1 MWEASAAWRAVGKSL
16 FIKKNGEK
24 ANLPLW
30 LCFSNIFL
38 SLIWDYLSWTCKWH
52 LIYVHVYI
60 QNLCSG
66 LAFFLPRLY
75 FIPLKT
81 RKYSVLLK
89 QISFSFDEGFRRIV
103 SSQRYNEGNGVV
115 RPLGKGG
122 KKGVCISA
130 AKWDSAGH
138 TSMLGRCSGAF
149 FFFIEKIPKRFLLW
163 ESGLLECSQNCFK
176 QWFQSINL
184 HCKFDQ
190 SGISLCSEVRLIVVY
205 FGI

>member
-1 MWEASAAWRAVGKSL
+1 MKELKKKMAWRKAATRMTFYVRQIAGTAHCDLYVGGFCCMACSREKPL
-16 FIKKNGEK
+16 HKKKNGEK

-89 QISFSFDEGFRRIV
+89 QISFSFDEDFRRIV

-115 RPLGKGG
+115 RPVWVKEE
-122 KKGVCISA
+122 KKEFAFLQLNEIQQGT
-130 AKWDSAGH
+130 H
-138 TSMLGRCSGAF
+138 RCWVVVLVP
-149 FFFIEKIPKRFLLW
+149 FIFSLRK
-163 ESGLLECSQNCFK
+163 
-176 QWFQSINL
+176 FQSVFY
-184 HCKFDQ
+184 C
-190 SGISLCSEVRLIVVY
+190 GRVGY
-205 FGI
+205 

>member
-1 MWEASAAWRAVGKSL
+1 MKELKKKMAWRKAATRMTFYVRQIAGTAHCDLYVGGFCCMACSREKPL
-16 FIKKNGEK
+16 HKKKNGEK

-89 QISFSFDEGFRRIV
+89 QISFSFDEDFRRIV
-103 SSQRYNEGNGVV
+103 SSQRYNEGNDVV

-122 KKGVCISA
+122 KKGVCISV

-149 FFFIEKIPKRFLLW
+149 YFFSLRK
-163 ESGLLECSQNCFK
+163 
-176 QWFQSINL
+176 FQSV
-184 HCKFDQ
+184 FYY
-190 SGISLCSEVRLIVVY
+190 GRVGY
-205 FGI
+205 